1 MASLLAPRPE
11 AASSTRS
18 VERFPLR
25 ADERVAARQLLPHEI
40 AFGLLYTVVLLAL
53 VLAPGLKAWA
63 EISIWLALGAASA
76 AVRALTIAR
85 PTTASWRVR
94 LGAYLL
100 FMNVAYARLA
110 HVVTAVYGSLVSR
123 DGWLQRAD
131 TALFGRPLPLY
142 LERWTHPLLSDALS
156 ACYFLL
162 FPYIVISVVRR
173 LYEMP
178 ERSREARGFFAGL
191 FTVYGIGLLGYLAL
205 PAAGAYLTM
214 PGAFSHAVSGG
225 WMTRFNEAVVRTG
238 SNRVDVF
245 PSLHVAVST
254 FILAFDRRY
263 APWRFRAYLIPAIGL
278 WVSTVYLRFHYGVD
292 VVSGFA
298 LAAFGLWVAFRV
310 ASNDRRLPRSI
321 SP

>member
-1 MASLLAPRPE
+1 MASLLTPRPDI
-11 AASSTRS
+11 ASSARG
-18 VERFPLR
+18 VERFLLR
-25 ADERVAARQLLPHEI
+25 SGERAAARPLLPHEI
-40 AFGLLYTVVLLAL
+40 AFGVLYGVVLLAL
-53 VLAPGLKAWA
+53 LRAPGPTAWM
-63 EISIWLALGAASA
+63 EVGIWSGLGAASV

-85 PTTASWRVR
+85 PTTMSWRVR

-131 TALFGRPLPLY
+131 SALFGRPLPLY
-142 LERWTHPLLSDALS
+142 VERWTHPLLSDALS

-178 ERSREARGFFAGL
+178 ARSREARGFFAGM

-214 PGAFSHAVSGG
+214 PGAFSDAVPGG
-225 WMTRFNEAVVRTG
+225 WMTHFNEAVVRTG

-254 FILAFDRRY
+254 FILGFDRRY
-263 APWRFRAYLIPAIGL
+263 APWRFRAYLVPAIGL

-292 VVSGFA
+292 VLSGFA

-310 ASNDRRLPRSI
+310 ATNDRRPIRSI